1 MIEDKL
7 KLSNQEDLKHAMFLT
22 DLTEIELEAIVG
34 RKDGKLLG
42 EVVTYQSGEV
52 VIRELKTKKVLWRI

>member
-7 KLSNQEDLKHAMFLT
+7 KLSNEEDMKFAMFLT

-34 RKDGKLLG
+34 RKNGRLLG
-42 EVVTYQSGEV
+42 EVVTYESGEV
-52 VIRELKTKKVLWRI
+52 VIREIKTKKVLWRA

>member
-34 RKDGKLLG
+34 RKNGKLLG